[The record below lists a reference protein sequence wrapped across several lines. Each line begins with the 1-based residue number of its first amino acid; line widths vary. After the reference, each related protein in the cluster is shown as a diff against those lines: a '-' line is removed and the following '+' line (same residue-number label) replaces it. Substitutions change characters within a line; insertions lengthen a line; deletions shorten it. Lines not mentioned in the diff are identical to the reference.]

1 MINLQVPMWL
11 TFNEAFVV
19 SWLGYGI
26 GVFAPGINSPGEGAY
41 RVAHNIILSHVK
53 AYHTYDDQFR
63 SMYNG

>member
-41 RVAHNIILSHVK
+41 RVAHNIIRSHVK